1 MKDTSDKSYI
11 FNIYS
16 LHGFTGSGEDF
27 SLLNKS
33 IESQLEGL
41 SVFIN
46 WYCPSLP
53 GHGDSF
59 DFDCSIQGQYNFL
72 DEYIKTRGSH
82 AKACHETKVC
92 KNILIA
98 YSMGSRLGL
107 YHAIQQ
113 TDFWDAVVF
122 IGVNPGIQSETERGK
137 RREFDKKLSEK
148 IGKHGLS
155 WFLDYWK
162 ELPLIKTQS
171 KAPDDFYRAMHE
183 RKKSLNAKGLQNS
196 LVEFGQGVFPDL
208 WGEMQRIQ
216 SPILLI
222 NGNLDVKYCEISQKI
237 SEAHTGAQFYAIND
251 SGHAPHIENALTTAK
266 AITAF
271 LKQRLI

>member
-1 MKDTSDKSYI
+1 MKDTSDISYI

-16 LHGFTGSGEDF
+16 LHGFTGSGADF
-27 SLLNKS
+27 TLLNES

-41 SVFIN
+41 SASLN
-46 WYCPSLP
+46 WYSPNLP

-59 DFDCSIQGQYNFL
+59 DLDCSIKGHYDFL
-72 DEYIKTRGSH
+72 DKYIKKRGSQ
-82 AKACHETKVC
+82 AKACHKTKVC

-122 IGVNPGIQSETERGK
+122 IGVNPGIQLETERGK
-137 RREFDKKLSEK
+137 RRESDKKLSEK
-148 IGKHGLS
+148 IGKHGLA

-162 ELPLIKTQS
+162 ELPLIRTQS
-171 KAPDDFYRAMHE
+171 KAPDDFYRAMHK
-183 RKKSLNAKGLQNS
+183 RKKLLNAKGLQNS
-196 LVEFGQGVFPDL
+196 LVDYGQGVFPDL
-208 WGEMQRIQ
+208 WGEIQSIQ

-222 NGNLDVKYCEISQKI
+222 NGNLDVKYCRISQKI
-237 SEAHTGAQFYAIND
+237 SEAHTDAQFQTIND
-251 SGHAPHIENALTTAK
+251 CGHAPHIENALATAK

-271 LKQRLI
+271 LKMRLF